1 MKSLERRFKNI
12 QERNI
17 FWSTY
22 LCFAEAVKGQGFG
35 KQAIHRWFNKLV
47 GKDDYAQGEKKE
59 VLSFLTTLSK
69 PVRTT
74 ENEGKTGQQT
84 EKTNG

>member
-22 LCFAEAVKGQGFG
+22 LCFAEAVKAQGFG

-47 GKDDYAQGEKKE
+47 ENDDYATNEKRA
-59 VLSFLTTLSK
+59 LFFFLTNLSN
-69 PVRTT
+69 PLRTT
-74 ENEGKTGQQT
+74 ENTSKSIRGAKRN
-84 EKTNG
+84 KN